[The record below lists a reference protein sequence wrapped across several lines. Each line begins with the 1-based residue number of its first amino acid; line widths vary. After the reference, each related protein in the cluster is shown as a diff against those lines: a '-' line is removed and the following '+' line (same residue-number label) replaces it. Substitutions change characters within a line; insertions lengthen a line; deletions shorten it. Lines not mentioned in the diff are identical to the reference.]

1 MTTEEFDIIR
11 AAIKSAY
18 PDSNIMPDKYSIRM
32 WYKLLGDLD
41 FEVCETALYELFAT
55 NKFPPRVAEIR
66 EKCMEYMNPQI
77 KDSGEA
83 WEEVQAAVRKYGYY
97 RADDAVKT
105 LPDAIQ
111 QAVNRIGGFSY
122 ICTND
127 NPMVARAHFYKV
139 YDAIVERQRK
149 DAMLPAGVLGRKME
163 YIEMAKGF
171 DEVLEAEHEVAKI
184 EETSL
189 AKTAD
194 PEYIDSL
201 MRKYGF
207 KTGDD

>member
-83 WEEVQAAVRKYGYY
+83 WEEVQTAVRKYGYY
-97 RADDAVKT
+97 WGDEAVKT
-105 LPDAIQ
+105 LPEAIQ

-149 DAMLPAGVLGRKME
+149 EAMLPTEILGRKME
-163 YIEMAKGF
+163 YIEMAKKL
-171 DEVLEAEHEVAKI
+171 DEVPEAGQKVAQI
-184 EETSL
+184 EEAPL
-189 AKTAD
+189 VRTAD
-194 PEYIDSL
+194 PGYIDNL

>member
-1 MTTEEFDIIR
+1 MTTQEFDLIR

-55 NKFPPRVAEIR
+55 CKFPPRVAEIR

-83 WEEVQAAVRKYGYY
+83 WEEVQVAVRKYGYY
-97 RADDAVKT
+97 RADEAVKM
-105 LPDAIQ
+105 LPETIR

-139 YDAIVERQRK
+139 YDAIAERQRK
-149 DAMLPAGVLGRKME
+149 DAMLPAGILGRKTE

-171 DEVLEAEHEVAKI
+171 DEVSESEQGVPQI
-184 EETSL
+184 EEAL
-189 AKTAD
+189 PVKTAD
-194 PEYIDSL
+194 PEYIDNL